1 MINGKG
7 LTLAAHVQSSELE
20 LLVVAA
26 AGPGAGVGR
35 TEAHRELPQW
45 EESSSWV
52 LGESGH
58 RVRTSLSHLGTSYSQ
73 SDLGQHPLLTEAT
86 NSQAPSVCSALG
98 WPLTDVTVPLAPS
111 STV

>member
-35 TEAHRELPQW
+35 TEAHRELPQ
-45 EESSSWV
+45 
-52 LGESGH
+52 
-58 RVRTSLSHLGTSYSQ
+58 
-73 SDLGQHPLLTEAT
+73 
-86 NSQAPSVCSALG
+86 
-98 WPLTDVTVPLAPS
+98 
-111 STV
+111 